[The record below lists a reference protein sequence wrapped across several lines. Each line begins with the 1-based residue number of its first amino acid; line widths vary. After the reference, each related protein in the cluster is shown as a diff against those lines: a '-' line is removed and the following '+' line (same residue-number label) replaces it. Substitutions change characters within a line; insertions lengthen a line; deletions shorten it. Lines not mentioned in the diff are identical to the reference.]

1 MTEFPYVWAWDR
13 YPCFAWNLPE
23 GYKGKRCRL
32 LVTSTRMNSA
42 AIEFEDGYRTIT
54 SRNGLKRAK
63 EGDAPSNPQLTLLE
77 EEE

>member
-13 YPCFAWNLPE
+13 YRCFEWNIPG

-32 LVTSTRMNSA
+32 LASTRMNSV

-63 EGDAPSNPQLTLLE
+63 EGVAPPNPQLMLRGE
-77 EEE
+77 EK